1 MKTLVTGIALSCA
14 MALPLSAA
22 TTINPVNR
30 FAYGANIGWQDWR
43 GDVANGAVIGQFT
56 CSGYIYAA
64 NTAWI
69 HLGDGTPVNN
79 LHYQNNAANDYG
91 VNHDGAGNLRG
102 YAYGANIGWV
112 TFTNRDANGVV
123 FDGPKVDLLTGKMSG
138 YVWSANCG
146 WISLS
151 NSQAYVQTDSISKGK
166 DSDGDGLP
174 DDWEIS
180 HAGNTSTLEGT
191 GDADHDGQSDL
202 AEYLADTDPLD
213 PSSVLR
219 ITLFQASASGTSDLI
234 TWNSQPSRQ
243 YRILKRTALTGA
255 FPWSDVGVGLINPD
269 PGSSTTRLLSDSP
282 SVHRFFQIEAIDPL
296 P

>member
-1 MKTLVTGIALSCA
+1 MKTLIASLFSG
-14 MALPLSAA
+14 ALFTASAA
-22 TTINPVNR
+22 TSINPANH

-64 NTAWI
+64 NVGWI
-69 HLGDGTPVNN
+69 HLGSGAPANN
-79 LHYQNNAANDYG
+79 LHYQNNSASDYG

-102 YAYGANIGWV
+102 YAYGANIGWL
-112 TFTNRDANGVV
+112 TFTNRDANGAV
-123 FDGPKVDLLTGKMSG
+123 FDGPKVDLLTGKLSG

-151 NSQAYVQTDSISKGK
+151 NSQAHVQTDSIIKGK

-174 DDWEIS
+174 DDWEINY
-180 HAGNTSTLEGT
+180 AGNTTTLDGS
-191 GDADHDGQSDL
+191 GDADADGQSDL
-202 AEYLADTDPLD
+202 AEYLADTNPMDPN
-213 PSSVLR
+213 SVLA
-219 ITLFQASASGTSDLI
+219 ITLFLASPGGTSETI

-243 YRILKRTALTGA
+243 YRILKRTALSLG
-255 FPWSDVGVGLINPD
+255 FPWTDIGLGLINPD
-269 PGSSTTRLLSDSP
+269 SGPSTTRAFTDAPSP
-282 SVHRFFQIEAIDPL
+282 HRFFQIEAINPL